1 MRELRAYSL
10 NFAFVRRST
19 RVLYWG
25 LDSPMGSPRLWF
37 LLVFNFGCQICGAYM
52 LQMKLYPSATGVDK
66 DFPGLAGCLKNGG
79 GLNAQGKLH
88 AAPGNE
94 DFVLDYISTSS
105 YGNSW

>member
-1 MRELRAYSL
+1 
-10 NFAFVRRST
+10 
-19 RVLYWG
+19 
-25 LDSPMGSPRLWF
+25 MGSPRLWF